1 MAACA
6 GFEVSSMPGTR
17 GEFLCL
23 ASDRLLETF
32 DSSHLLS
39 ALTVQPGRA
48 SRQPIFELTQRRSRS
63 AGRIR
68 RTTNVLCSFGAMV
81 KFKTVGLRYGTLRQA
96 NRRIKARTYVDGTQ
110 LGMRSGPCWKC

>member
-1 MAACA
+1 
-6 GFEVSSMPGTR
+6 MPGTR
-17 GEFLCL
+17 GEFRCL

-32 DSSHLLS
+32 DGSHLLS

-48 SRQPIFELTQRRSRS
+48 SNDNPIFELTPRRRPRS

-81 KFKTVGLRYGTLRQA
+81 KFKTIGGLRYGTLRQA

-110 LGMRSGPCWKC
+110 LGMRSGQCWKC

>member
-1 MAACA
+1 
-6 GFEVSSMPGTR
+6 MPGTR
-17 GEFLCL
+17 GEFGCL
-23 ASDRLLETF
+23 ARDRLLETF
-32 DSSHLLS
+32 DGSDLLS
-39 ALTVQPGRA
+39 ALACNPAGHRTN
-48 SRQPIFELTQRRSRS
+48 PIFELTQRRRPRS

>member
-1 MAACA
+1 
-6 GFEVSSMPGTR
+6 MPGAR
-17 GEFLCL
+17 GEFRCL
-23 ASDRLLETF
+23 ASDRLRETF
-32 DSSHLLS
+32 DGSHLLS
-39 ALTVQPGRA
+39 ALTLQPRPGIE
-48 SRQPIFELTQRRSRS
+48 RQPIFELTQRRRSRS

-81 KFKTVGLRYGTLRQA
+81 KYKTVGLRYGALRQA

>member
-6 GFEVSSMPGTR
+6 GLSSMPGTR
-17 GEFLCL
+17 GEFRCL

-32 DSSHLLS
+32 DSSHF
-39 ALTVQPGRA
+39 ALRPNRATRPGIE
-48 SRQPIFELTQRRSRS
+48 RQPIFELTQRRPRS

-68 RTTNVLCSFGAMV
+68 RTTNVLCSFRAIV
-81 KFKTVGLRYGTLRQA
+81 KFKTVGLRYGTLRQV